1 MRHRSR
7 RLLRA
12 VPRQITSALQ
22 ADMLWNLGFSGK
34 GVKVA
39 IFDTG
44 LSENHAHFKKGRI
57 KDRTNW
63 TTEKTLDDGK
73 LFYNVSIFGKLYR
86 PKCAECCRCIVRNY
100 YHHRFRLSA
109 IYNFVSRKDTYS
121 EVPND

>member
-1 MRHRSR
+1 MNRKLKQENIVSQGGAFWHSQVRHRSR

-73 LFYNVSIFGKLYR
+73 LLPIAKQLWECTLDLAYNES
-86 PKCAECCRCIVRNY
+86 
-100 YHHRFRLSA
+100 
-109 IYNFVSRKDTYS
+109 KDAKETAR
-121 EVPND
+121 